1 MTKIA
6 KPVVVGVDGSDA
18 ALNAVMWAI
27 DEATS
32 RGVPLRSVH
41 ATYIEDDSASGDEDF
56 SLDVQS
62 ALESLRTATDAV
74 RATNKPVA
82 IETQILWGSP
92 APALLDESH
101 EASLICVGS
110 VGIGPIAREFLGS
123 TAATLAEK
131 ASCPVA
137 IIRSPHHKHEA
148 GANWI
153 VVAVEDRADSES
165 VIAYA
170 MEEAALRNAAVL
182 AVGVEQN
189 EYRKA
194 SYDALDRRVAK
205 LKQRY
210 PSSQIFPVVTGDD
223 ITGYLAD
230 NSDEVVQQNLFRRGV
245 LLSLLVCTPAHL
257 CQRAESIPEHTGL
270 PVRRWGV

>member
-123 TAATLAEK
+123 TAATL
-131 ASCPVA
+131 
-137 IIRSPHHKHEA
+137 
-148 GANWI
+148 
-153 VVAVEDRADSES
+153 
-165 VIAYA
+165 
-170 MEEAALRNAAVL
+170 
-182 AVGVEQN
+182 
-189 EYRKA
+189 
-194 SYDALDRRVAK
+194 
-205 LKQRY
+205 
-210 PSSQIFPVVTGDD
+210 
-223 ITGYLAD
+223 
-230 NSDEVVQQNLFRRGV
+230 
-245 LLSLLVCTPAHL
+245 
-257 CQRAESIPEHTGL
+257 
-270 PVRRWGV
+270 